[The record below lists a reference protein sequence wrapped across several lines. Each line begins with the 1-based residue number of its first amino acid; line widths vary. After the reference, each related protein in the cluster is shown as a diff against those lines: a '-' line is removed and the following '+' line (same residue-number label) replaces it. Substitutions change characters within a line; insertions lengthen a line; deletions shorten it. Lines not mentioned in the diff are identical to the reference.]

1 MGGNVMA
8 GKTLTIVLAAD
19 ISRLSK
25 GLRSA
30 QGDLGQFNNSADG
43 SSRSLGLLGGAMIAA
58 GAAAAAMA
66 IKFGVDSVKAFAEDE
81 ASANKL
87 AKTLGNLGLA
97 HDTTK
102 VENYIG
108 SLEMSAAVADDVLR
122 PAYSRLVRALGDTA
136 QASSALQLAL
146 DIAAGTGKSVEAVTN
161 ALGKA
166 YEGNFTALGKLG
178 TGIDKATLK
187 SGDLKEIT
195 KQLSETFSG
204 QATTAAETTQ
214 GSLNKLGI
222 AAGNLQEAFGRG
234 LVKAFGDA
242 SGSVSGFAK
251 QINNMQPEVEGLGLI
266 TGRVAQGGLG
276 FFGTVLQGMTSQGGV
291 LWAFGKLIGVDT
303 AAVDEFSGALNRVPF
318 AQSVYWLEHYGQGL
332 GIMNDYGRAAF
343 IQAENLATAFN
354 NQNTSLT
361 GTSKAIKINTDAL
374 DLQSAA
380 LDVNKTKL
388 SAATDQLK
396 TAQQAYTDFWK
407 NTQSQITQGIDLA
420 AAFDLSQTTGQS
432 IDEILGAQ
440 IGQLDW
446 YGTILRE
453 LNAAGANEALMAA
466 ITSNSPEI
474 GAKIGEDIILKGLVP
489 TLNAQYDYLK
499 TTSEFIAKAIVP
511 IGKVTGID
519 TAINTVQ
526 GLAAQVEKDQDKYKA
541 IGKSI
546 GKPIG
551 AQAADEIAKLISAAW
566 RDIEEAKTAAAAAA
580 AAAATTRRVVVSDQQ
595 AVQNLW
601 QVLNNSNAR
610 AGYQES
616 VVIG

>member
-1 MGGNVMA
+1 MA

-30 QGDLGQFNNSADG
+30 QGDLGNFNNSADG
-43 SSRSLGLLGGAMIAA
+43 SSKSLGLLGGAMIAA

-102 VENYIG
+102 VEDYIA

-122 PAYSRLVRALGDTA
+122 PAYSRLVRALGDTE

-146 DIAAGTGKSVEAVTN
+146 DISAGTSATVEQAAN

-242 SGSVSGFAK
+242 SGGVSGFAK

-276 FFGTVLQGMTSQGGV
+276 FFGTVLQGLTSQGGV

-374 DLQSAA
+374 DAQNDA
-380 LDVNKTKL
+380 LDKSLDKL
-388 SAATDQLK
+388 RSATDAAK
-396 TAQQAYTDFWK
+396 AAGQAYTDYWK
-407 NTQSQITQGIDLA
+407 NLSGKISGEIDLA
-420 AAFDLSQTTGQS
+420 GAFKDAVASGQDPAAALGEVFAQQDWYTNILAALKNGGATTAV
-432 IDEILGAQ
+432 IDAVTAGGLDGGAQ
-440 IGQLDW
+440 LGQGILDLGLIP
-446 YGTILRE
+446 Y
-453 LNAAGANEALMAA
+453 LNENLYRVQNIADAMAK
-466 ITSNSPEI
+466 S
-474 GAKIGEDIILKGLVP
+474 LVP
-489 TLNAQYDYLK
+489 PFILAGQQQAIDNLDAMAKEVLQSGTKLK
-499 TTSEFIAKAIVP
+499 Q
-511 IGKVTGID
+511 IG
-519 TAINTVQ
+519 NN
-526 GLAAQVEKDQDKYKA
+526 
-541 IGKSI
+541 I
-546 GKPIG
+546 GKPISNQISKDISE
-551 AQAADEIAKLISAAW
+551 ALKQAWIDIDAAKSAA
-566 RDIEEAKTAAAAAA
+566 EAAANAAAAN
-580 AAAATTRRVVVSDQQ
+580 RRVIVSDQQ
-595 AVQNLW
+595 AIQ
-601 QVLNNSNAR
+601 QLNQILANGNAR
-610 AGYQES
+610 AGYQDT
-616 VVIG
+616 VVIA